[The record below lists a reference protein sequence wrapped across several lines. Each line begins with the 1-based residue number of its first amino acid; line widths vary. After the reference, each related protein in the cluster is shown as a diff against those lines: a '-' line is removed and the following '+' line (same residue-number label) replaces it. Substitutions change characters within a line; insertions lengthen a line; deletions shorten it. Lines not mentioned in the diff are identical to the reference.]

1 MLALSP
7 DPHRARSRYRA
18 RFVPSSSSPSVTN
31 RRRGSR
37 ASYGPKGQD
46 SLAPGLPWVSE
57 KSVLSPEGAVDVM
70 WRVNAGDPGSDGPSP
85 YHLPSSLFH
94 RQSRARTTTRTRRAW
109 TRTST
114 STRTIAVSIAN
125 SHPKT
130 SRPFRANRPN
140 GSLPRLKPWASL
152 FNRARARYRPVPSSP
167 SVTNRRRGS
176 RASYG
181 PKGQDSLAPGL
192 PWVSHKSV
200 LSPEGAVDVMWRV
213 NAGDPGSDGPS
224 PYRLP
229 SSLFHP
235 QSRARTIAVSVAG
248 PKNKSTTNKTK
259 NYEPFTRNPNLCR
272 RGYPQK

>member
-7 DPHRARSRYRA
+7 DPHLARPRPRAHARSRPRPSSSPSSSFLLRILGQVHPPTILPNRLDPKSRTTTSTSTITIKTGTCPEGITGLSPGFQPWESHPNGCALKGFETERTNKPGWDGASPYRLDSSLFHPQSRERTTWASLFNRARYRYRA
-18 RFVPSSSSPSVTN
+18 RPVPSSSSPSSSVTD

-70 WRVNAGDPGSDGPSP
+70 WRVNARSPGSDGPSP

-94 RQSRARTTTRTRRAW
+94 
-109 TRTST
+109 
-114 STRTIAVSIAN
+114 
-125 SHPKT
+125 
-130 SRPFRANRPN
+130 
-140 GSLPRLKPWASL
+140 
-152 FNRARARYRPVPSSP
+152 
-167 SVTNRRRGS
+167 
-176 RASYG
+176 
-181 PKGQDSLAPGL
+181 
-192 PWVSHKSV
+192 
-200 LSPEGAVDVMWRV
+200 
-213 NAGDPGSDGPS
+213 
-224 PYRLP
+224 
-229 SSLFHP
+229 P
-235 QSRARTIAVSVAG
+235 QSRTRTLAVSVAG